1 MAKNDWARNAFRKA
15 QNLMSRGYNDFEPA
29 TVVTKNELSN
39 LKNTLLDDE
48 ATQPA
53 NGWTNLD
60 NIFPSHLEEEQYSNG
75 YDSWGGDKQGTR
87 DQNPIHDS
95 TRNPILDA
103 AEDAL
108 GKAGVT
114 HAFTEEDPIED
125 LSTELE
131 DELEAAENELSSF
144 EDFAFN
150 TFSKWEETFNTPDSP
165 ALTATQ
171 ATQGANLASKELA
184 KLKKSLKKAKDES
197 KEKIQ
202 DRIDQVT
209 NIKDRLSQ

>member
-39 LKNTLLDDE
+39 LKNTLLDKDS
-48 ATQPA
+48 TQPA
-53 NGWTNLD
+53 NGWTKLD
-60 NIFPSHLEEEQYSNG
+60 ESIFPSHLQGNSNG
-75 YDSWGGDKQGTR
+75 YADWGDMQGTR

-108 GKAGVT
+108 SLAGVT

-125 LSTELE
+125 LEE
-131 DELEAAENELSSF
+131 DL
-144 EDFAFN
+144 
-150 TFSKWEETFNTPDSP
+150 EETLEELDDDTDEFNKYTSDAFTRWESIYNTPDSP
-165 ALTATQ
+165 ALTPKQ
-171 ATQGANLASKELA
+171 SKQGANLASREINRLR
-184 KLKKSLKKAKDES
+184 KSLKKAKDES

>member
-39 LKNTLLDDE
+39 LKNTLLDDDK

-60 NIFPSHLEEEQYSNG
+60 EPIYPSHLETTHKPKYYPPHLES
-75 YDSWGGDKQGTR
+75 
-87 DQNPIHDS
+87 
-95 TRNPILDA
+95 NPILDA
-103 AEDAL
+103 SEDAL

-114 HAFTEEDPIED
+114 HAFTEDDPVKDLEED
-125 LSTELE
+125 LEETLEEL
-131 DELEAAENELSSF
+131 DDDT
-144 EDFAFN
+144 EDFNEYTSDAF
-150 TFSKWEETFNTPDSP
+150 KRWESIYNTPDSP

-171 ATQGANLASKELA
+171 AKQGANLASREINR
-184 KLKKSLKKAKDES
+184 LKKSLKKAKAES

>member
-39 LKNTLLDDE
+39 LKNTLLDDDK

-60 NIFPSHLEEEQYSNG
+60 DELIYPSHLDGEKEKPKYYPPHLES
-75 YDSWGGDKQGTR
+75 
-87 DQNPIHDS
+87 
-95 TRNPILDA
+95 NPILDA

-108 GKAGVT
+108 GLAGVS
-114 HAFTEEDPIED
+114 HAFTEDDPVKDLEED
-125 LSTELE
+125 L
-131 DELEAAENELSSF
+131 
-144 EDFAFN
+144 
-150 TFSKWEETFNTPDSP
+150 EETLEELDDDTDDFNEYTSDAFKRWESIYNTPDSP

-171 ATQGANLASKELA
+171 SKQGANLASREINRLR
-184 KLKKSLKKAKDES
+184 KSLKKAKDES

>member
-60 NIFPSHLEEEQYSNG
+60 EPMYPSHLEEEKEIRNYPSHL
-75 YDSWGGDKQGTR
+75 DS
-87 DQNPIHDS
+87 NPI
-95 TRNPILDA
+95 RDA
-103 AEDAL
+103 SEKAL
-108 GKAGVT
+108 GRAGVT

-125 LSTELE
+125 LSKDLE
-131 DELEAAENELSSF
+131 DELEEAENELAKIQ
-144 EDFAFN
+144 DFTYN

-165 ALTATQ
+165 ALTSTQ
-171 ATQGANLASKELA
+171 SKQGASLASKEIA
-184 KLKKSLKKAKDES
+184 RLKKSLKKAKDES

-209 NIKDRLSQ
+209 NIKDRLTQ

>member
-39 LKNTLLDDE
+39 LKNTLLDDDS
-48 ATQPA
+48 TQPA

-60 NIFPSHLEEEQYSNG
+60 DPIYPSHLE
-75 YDSWGGDKQGTR
+75 T
-87 DQNPIHDS
+87 
-95 TRNPILDA
+95 NPILDA

-114 HAFTEEDPIED
+114 HAFTEDDPIED
-125 LSTELE
+125 LADQLE
-131 DELEAAENELSSF
+131 DDLDELEETDEFNAYTAE
-144 EDFAFN
+144 A
-150 TFSKWEETFNTPDSP
+150 FSKWEKRFDNPDAP
-165 ALTATQ
+165 AITKEQ
-171 ATQGANLASKELA
+171 AQQGAKLASREINR
-184 KLKKSLKKAKDES
+184 LKMTLKKAKDES

-202 DRIDQVT
+202 NRIDQVT
-209 NIKDRLSQ
+209 SLRNRLAK